1 MRFEA
6 LVAAVLLAS
15 QPALSST
22 EAAGHEAVEGS
33 GISFIHGE
41 KRPAGSLLNESLGLA
56 ETVSPEAL
64 IQIGNDVYL
73 DANGDGNPE
82 LIVAHAHHDG
92 AGRMI
97 AGLAPGASDA
107 DESIYRAEQRGLITA
122 GLKGLA
128 GQYDAGRLS
137 EADYRLAQARW
148 LVGLQAG
155 TFGIAEGLAYLLE
168 LWEDGLI
175 SPLCYGIKRHELLDA
190 L

>member
-6 LVAAVLLAS
+6 LVAAALLAS
-15 QPALSST
+15 QPAHSAT
-22 EAAGHEAVEGS
+22 EAGHEAVEGS

-41 KRPAGSLLNESLGLA
+41 KRPAGSLLNVSLGLA

-73 DANGDGNPE
+73 DADGDGNPE

-97 AGLAPGASDA
+97 AGLAPGAPDA
-107 DESIYRAEQRGLITA
+107 DESISRAEQRRLITA

-128 GQYDAGRLS
+128 GQNDAGRLS